1 MTNLTK
7 GKVQDV
13 NSMDEC
19 YSYACAGVLLYL
31 LPRWLLG
38 DHLEAEGQRWDFSFI
53 SRFVLVTEEEKG
65 GDVRADLCAD
75 K

>member
-38 DHLEAEGQRWDFSFI
+38 DHLEAEGQR
-53 SRFVLVTEEEKG
+53 
-65 GDVRADLCAD
+65 
-75 K
+75 